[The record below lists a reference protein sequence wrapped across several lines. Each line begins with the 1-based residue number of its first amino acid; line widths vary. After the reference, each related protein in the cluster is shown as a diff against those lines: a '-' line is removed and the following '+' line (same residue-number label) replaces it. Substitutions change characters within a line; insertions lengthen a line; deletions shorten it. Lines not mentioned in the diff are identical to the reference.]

1 MLHSTMLNSTS
12 NRKPSPVPTNSTNA
26 NNGNSV
32 FSPSADSLAIAYATA
47 APNEGDIM
55 FTSPTQPFAAA
66 ALDGNR
72 LCPPSAEAV
81 ALAYARRFSA
91 PTQQLASTDCVVA
104 AYAAAATQQFAST
117 DSVAVAYAATANA
130 SSSGTAVFRPIS
142 RTSISLNNLLD
153 VASSPKEVVNLC
165 GSAVTNEDID
175 TFTIVPIGVKQWSRQ
190 SSISTT
196 GRTTPVVLDEVT
208 AKRVKTGKEGH
219 EKGAVSYSSAER
231 VYLLQTM
238 LEVPDSFCALESSP
252 EWKEVYTI
260 MCEEYY
266 AKVGVPVRQSVT
278 LQSHFVELYSGFKNG
293 IHGISLIVGA
303 HKCPASFVND
313 DTEVNNYIQ
322 NLQEY
327 LLNSKKI
334 PKKWWSSEVVQLLL
348 QLHLEYVK
356 DFGGSQQGI
365 SFIESKKQQN
375 KSKFITDQQN
385 RETELARKRAVE
397 EEE

>member
-1 MLHSTMLNSTS
+1 M
-12 NRKPSPVPTNSTNA
+12 
-26 NNGNSV
+26 
-32 FSPSADSLAIAYATA
+32 FSPSANSLAIAYATA
-47 APNEGDIM
+47 APNEGDKM

-117 DSVAVAYAATANA
+117 DSVAAAYAAAANA

-142 RTSISLNNLLD
+142 RTSISPNNLLD

-208 AKRVKTGKEGH
+208 AKRVKTGKEGR
-219 EKGAVSYSSAER
+219 EKGAVSY
-231 VYLLQTM
+231 
-238 LEVPDSFCALESSP
+238 CASESSP

-293 IHGISLIVGA
+293 IHGLTLIVSA
-303 HKCPASFVND
+303 PKCPASFVND
-313 DTEVNNYIQ
+313 DTEVNNYIE
-322 NLQEY
+322 NL
-327 LLNSKKI
+327 
-334 PKKWWSSEVVQLLL
+334 
-348 QLHLEYVK
+348 
-356 DFGGSQQGI
+356 
-365 SFIESKKQQN
+365 
-375 KSKFITDQQN
+375 
-385 RETELARKRAVE
+385 
-397 EEE
+397 